1 MNQDLHVEFG
11 KASTFLK
18 SGKKAEALAVLKP
31 ILAEQPDNVEAWW
44 IVAHAAPTP
53 DATVYACQKV
63 LALRPDYTPARKT
76 LTETQLKQAEN
87 LLKEM
92 QTTEA
97 ITILKPILAE
107 QPENVEAL
115 WLMARAVPTSAEAIA
130 LCQKILE
137 LKPDHEQAQRMIAS
151 RQQILA
157 VADARKREK
166 SRKLAPRSRPWVVFL
181 LVGFIGILGGGF
193 LIARSI
199 TGQSL
204 GLQLEPKKSRA
215 SLGEVRP
222 DTAPP
227 AQLDVLPIDGLRE
240 YEFDAQDDTLF
251 MAMVVF
257 PAVSGNPGKAVKLL
271 NASGKVIATGE
282 NSGMSANKMA
292 VVQATLSQGH
302 YVLQLKGMS
311 GIAEGAFNVQMR
323 VESMPD

>member
-1 MNQDLHVEFG
+1 MNQDLRIEFG
-11 KASTFLK
+11 KVSTFLK

-44 IVAHAAPTP
+44 LVAHAAPTP
-53 DATVYACQKV
+53 DATIFACQKV
-63 LALRPDYTPARKT
+63 LSLQPDYAPAWQT
-76 LTETQLKQAEN
+76 LTETQLKRAET

-92 QTTEA
+92 QTAEV
-97 ITILKPILAE
+97 ISILKPILGQE
-107 QPENVEAL
+107 PENVEAW
-115 WLMARAVPTSAEAIA
+115 WLMARAVPTSTEAIA
-130 LCQKILE
+130 ICQKILE
-137 LKPDHEQAQRMIAS
+137 LKPDHEQARRMIAS

-157 VADARKREK
+157 VADARKREQSK
-166 SRKLAPRSRPWVVFL
+166 KQAPRSRPWMVFL
-181 LVGFIGILGGGF
+181 LVGLIGILAGGF

-199 TGQSL
+199 TGRSF
-204 GLQLEPKKSRA
+204 GVQLEPKKSRA

-227 AQLDVLPIDGLRE
+227 AQMDVLPVDGVRE
-240 YEFDAQDDTLF
+240 YEFDAQDNSLF

-271 NASGKVIATGE
+271 DASGRVIASGD

-292 VVQATLSQGH
+292 IVQATLSAGH
-302 YVLQLKGMS
+302 YVLQLKGMA
-311 GIAEGAFNVQMR
+311 GIAEGTFNVQMR

>member
-1 MNQDLHVEFG
+1 MNQDLRNEFG

-31 ILAEQPDNVEAWW
+31 ILAEQPDNAEAWW
-44 IVAHAAPTP
+44 LVAHAAPTP
-53 DATVYACQKV
+53 DATVFACQKV
-63 LALRPDYTPARKT
+63 LALKPDHAPARKA
-76 LTETQLKQAEN
+76 LTDTQLKQAEN

-92 QTTEA
+92 QTAEA
-97 ITILKPILAE
+97 VTLLKPILAA
-107 QPENVEAL
+107 QPDNIEAL
-115 WLMARAVPTSAEAIA
+115 WLMARAVPTSAEAIV

-137 LKPDHEQAQRMIAS
+137 LNPDHEQARRMIAS

-166 SRKLAPRSRPWVVFL
+166 AQKQAPRSRPWMVFL
-181 LVGFIGILGGGF
+181 LVGLIGIMAGGF
-193 LIARSI
+193 LVARTI
-199 TGQSL
+199 TGRSF
-204 GLQLEPKKSRA
+204 GVQLDPKQTRA

-227 AQLDVLPIDGLRE
+227 AQMDVLPVDGLRE
-240 YEFDAQDDTLF
+240 YEFDAQDNSLF
-251 MAMVVF
+251 MAMVLF
-257 PAVSGNPGKAVKLL
+257 PAVNGNPGKAVRLL

-292 VVQATLSQGH
+292 IVQATLSEGH
-302 YVLQLKGMS
+302 YVLQLRGMA